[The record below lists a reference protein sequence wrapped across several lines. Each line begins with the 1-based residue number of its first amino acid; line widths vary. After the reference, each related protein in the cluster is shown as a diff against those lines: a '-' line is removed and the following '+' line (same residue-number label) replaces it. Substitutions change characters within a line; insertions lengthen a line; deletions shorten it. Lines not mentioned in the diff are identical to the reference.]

1 MAKQK
6 ESRAKKTSAAKQQV
20 QEQAPKPTYSVQQI
34 LLLLVFLFGMLLY
47 INTGSNEYAVDDTIV
62 IIQNDFTKQGTA
74 GLKSIFTTDAFE
86 GHFGERGKTLVAGGR
101 YRPLSIATFAI
112 EQSFFGSNHPGYS
125 HIINALLY
133 GATGVMIFLLL
144 GLLFPPKPDEKPW
157 QQLALWVSLL
167 YLAHPIH
174 TEAVANIKGRDEV
187 LGMLF
192 SMSALYFAVSAVKKQ
207 QLLLILPCITCYFL
221 ALLSKENAITFLAIT
236 PLTLFLFTKAKL
248 KDYALVLLPMLL
260 CAGVFLLLRRTYTGS
275 SLTKF
280 TKEIMNDPFVYLT
293 TSERYGTLFYTYL
306 TYLKLLFFPLHLTH
320 DYYPHQV
327 PNIKLSSPTAILSIL
342 VNVGLIIYG
351 LIGTW
356 RKDKLAYGILFY
368 YISFSVVSQ
377 LFFTVG
383 TNMNERFIYMPS
395 FGFAVVLGIL
405 LYRLSHKI
413 PIQGKNVLLGILAVM
428 LVLGSLRTI
437 SRNTDWK
444 NDFTLFR
451 HDVNVSTNSAKLNM
465 AYGGVLIDSANHLAD
480 TTLRKEWLREAITHL
495 QRSINIY
502 GDTTLYIDGD
512 TIPVGYANA
521 YNLLG
526 NAYYFLDKKVDS
538 AEYAYRKA
546 MYYIPMQFDATQ
558 NLSVILTET
567 GRYTEAIPLFRALI
581 NTKPTNATFSLK
593 MGECYKNTN
602 NPDSAIFF
610 FQRAANLDPG
620 VVAEMNYQIGVCYGR
635 YKNDIPNSIKYL
647 SLAVQQSD
655 QNLQYKEDLGV
666 AYAMSGNPAQAV
678 TLFRSVLAVQPS
690 HRNVLVNMR
699 AVYQALNR
707 PDSVLYYQAQL
718 QHYYPQ

>member
-6 ESRAKKTSAAKQQV
+6 DSPNKKPSAAKPQV
-20 QEQAPKPTYSVQQI
+20 QEEAPKGGYSLNQI
-34 LLLLVFLFGMLLY
+34 LLLLVFLFGTLLY
-47 INTGSNEYAVDDTIV
+47 INTGNNEYAVDDTIV
-62 IIQNDFTKQGTA
+62 IVQNDFTKQGTA

-144 GLLFPPKPDEKPW
+144 GLLFPAKADEKPW
-157 QQLALWVSLL
+157 QQLALWITLL
-167 YLAHPIH
+167 YLVHPIH

-187 LGMLF
+187 MGMLF
-192 SMSALYFAVSAVKKQ
+192 SMSALYLAVLAVKKEKVLW
-207 QLLLILPCITCYFL
+207 LLPATACYFL

-236 PLTLFLFTKAKL
+236 PLTLFLFSKAKP
-248 KDYALVLLPMLL
+248 KDYVSVVLPMLL
-260 CAGVFLLLRRTYTGS
+260 CAGLFLYLRSTYTGS

-293 TSERYGTLFYTYL
+293 TSERYGTLLYTYL
-306 TYLKLLFFPLHLTH
+306 SYLKLLFFPLHMTH

-327 PNIKLSSPTAILSIL
+327 PNIQLSNPMAIFSIVL
-342 VNVGLIIYG
+342 NVGLIVYG
-351 LIGTW
+351 LFAALK
-356 RKDKLAYGILFY
+356 KDKLGYGILFY

-395 FGFAVVLGIL
+395 FGFAIVIGIL
-405 LYRLSHKI
+405 LYRLSNKI
-413 PIQGKNVLLGILAVM
+413 PAQGKNVALGILV
-428 LVLGSLRTI
+428 LVLALGSLRTI

-451 HDVNVSTNSAKLNM
+451 HDVKVSTNSAKLNM

-526 NAYYFLDKKVDS
+526 NAYYFLNKK
-538 AEYAYRKA
+538 
-546 MYYIPMQFDATQ
+546 
-558 NLSVILTET
+558 
-567 GRYTEAIPLFRALI
+567 
-581 NTKPTNATFSLK
+581 FS
-593 MGECYKNTN
+593 N
-602 NPDSAIFF
+602 NF
-610 FQRAANLDPG
+610 
-620 VVAEMNYQIGVCYGR
+620 
-635 YKNDIPNSIKYL
+635 
-647 SLAVQQSD
+647 
-655 QNLQYKEDLGV
+655 
-666 AYAMSGNPAQAV
+666 
-678 TLFRSVLAVQPS
+678 
-690 HRNVLVNMR
+690 
-699 AVYQALNR
+699 
-707 PDSVLYYQAQL
+707 
-718 QHYYPQ
+718 